1 MGEDTVA
8 HVFDE
13 GLRALCVE
21 HAVAILE
28 YRRKHREDDEQQ
40 RNIIEMVTE
49 IFKPAERVYNGECPF
64 RQLRRLVAEHT
75 VDGYTYNFRAER
87 IEQGKKQSRDY
98 TCDKEADRPAHET
111 EGHFHFSPLFRSFL
125 IFCLV

>member
-13 GLRALCVE
+13 GLRALCIE

-49 IFKPAERVYNGECPF
+49 IFKSAERVYNGECPF
-64 RQLRRLVAEHT
+64 RQLRRLAAEHT
-75 VDGYTYNFRAER
+75 VDGTLIIFGLSVSSRARSRAE
-87 IEQGKKQSRDY
+87 IILVTKKPTDPRM
-98 TCDKEADRPAHET
+98 KPRVIFIFPR
-111 EGHFHFSPLFRSFL
+111 FSALF
-125 IFCLV
+125 

>member
-21 HAVAILE
+21 HAIAILE

-64 RQLRRLVAEHT
+64 RNSAGSPPSTLST
-75 VDGYTYNFRAER
+75 VTLIIFGLSVSSRARSRAE
-87 IEQGKKQSRDY
+87 IILVTKKPTDPRM
-98 TCDKEADRPAHET
+98 KPRVIFIFPR
-111 EGHFHFSPLFRSFL
+111 FSALF
-125 IFCLV
+125 